1 MEGTRLRILQ
11 QLQRNL
17 NDTVE
22 GLANTIGLAQAT
34 IRRHLDILQ
43 RDRLVA
49 FREVRKRT
57 GRPEYSF
64 YLTNGGQE
72 ALPKHYD
79 QLLGMVVEELSVLT
93 KEDAAAKNGQQILE
107 LVFQRLSNEVSQE
120 YEDELAG
127 KNLPY
132 RLSTLMGHLG
142 EQSFSPEAE
151 VADGTLRIRLHNC
164 PFRSVALQN
173 NAVCTFDHNLISSL
187 LELDVQR
194 AECIHDGAD
203 GCMYTAAIGGDGQK
217 ELLTTAMARRGA

>member
-22 GLANTIGLAQAT
+22 GLAKTIGLAQAT

-64 YLTNGGQE
+64 YLTEGGQE
-72 ALPKHYD
+72 ALPKGYAE
-79 QLLGMVVEELSVLT
+79 LFGMVVQEMSSLDSSHT
-93 KEDAAAKNGQQILE
+93 RQKGGQQILE
-107 LVFQRLSNEVSQE
+107 LVFERLADGLTGSLDSEVRGKDLGQRLAVLTRNLEVRE
-120 YEDELAG
+120 FY
-127 KNLPY
+127 
-132 RLSTLMGHLG
+132 
-142 EQSFSPEAE
+142 PEAG
-151 VADGTLRIRLHNC
+151 VVGGDLRIRLHNC

-173 NAVCTFDHNLISSL
+173 RAVCVFDSNLISSL
-187 LELDVQR
+187 LGRSVER
-194 AECIHDGAD
+194 RSCIHDGD
-203 GCMYTAAIGGDGQK
+203 EGCMYAVALADDEAVQVVSVSP
-217 ELLTTAMARRGA
+217 A